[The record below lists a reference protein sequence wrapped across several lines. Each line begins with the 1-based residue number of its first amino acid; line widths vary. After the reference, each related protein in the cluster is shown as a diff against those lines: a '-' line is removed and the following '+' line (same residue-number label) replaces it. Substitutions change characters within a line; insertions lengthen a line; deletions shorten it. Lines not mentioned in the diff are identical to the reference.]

1 MVLVRT
7 PVEFVDRSL
16 ALLQAH
22 PNTARITT
30 TYHISPPPSKP
41 SKPRPSKSTSKP
53 TDDDKDKPRTPRGSV
68 TLKTYD
74 PLSGAL
80 IKFRTDRIS
89 DVGRL
94 VAGLHR
100 LARSMANL
108 KDIPPDATT
117 TTATATAVDNGE
129 ASTVGKDAVAGAV
142 AAAEGDVA
150 ASAGGAKGKK
160 KNKKKR

>member
-1 MVLVRT
+1 MVLVKT

-16 ALLQAH
+16 LLLQAH

-41 SKPRPSKSTSKP
+41 SKPRPTTSSSKTSKST
-53 TDDDKDKPRTPRGSV
+53 DDDNKDKPRTPRGTV

-74 PLSGAL
+74 PISGAL
-80 IKFRTDRIS
+80 IKFRTDKIS

-100 LARSMANL
+100 LGRSMANL
-108 KDIPPDATT
+108 KDIPPDTTSTLPNPT
-117 TTATATAVDNGE
+117 TTAAD
-129 ASTVGKDAVAGAV
+129 
-142 AAAEGDVA
+142 AEGDA
-150 ASAGGAKGKK
+150 GNSSAGGSKAKK